1 MGNNNAQGI
10 AWFQANAGKFEKDKR
25 GIIQKRCS
33 EMPDDRLMMLT
44 QMKLKNPT
52 VVLIVGFF
60 LGWLGIDRFMMGSW
74 VIGLIKFFTWGFFG
88 ILWLIDLFILPGRA
102 RKVNTDNI
110 MPYL

>member
-10 AWFQANAGKFEKDKR
+10 AWFQANAGKFEKAKR

-44 QMKLKNPT
+44 QMKFKNPT
-52 VVLIVGFF
+52 VVLLVGFF
-60 LGWLGIDRFMMGSW
+60 LGWLGLDRFMMGSW
-74 VIGLIKFFTWGFFG
+74 IVGLIKLLTWGLFG
-88 ILWLIDLFILPGRA
+88 ILWLIDLFILPARA
-102 RKVNTDNI
+102 RKMNTDNI

>member
-10 AWFQANAGKFEKDKR
+10 AWFQANAGKFEKAKR

-44 QMKLKNPT
+44 SMKFKNPT
-52 VVLIVGFF
+52 AILIVGLLF
-60 LGWLGIDRFMMGSW
+60 GWLGIDRFMMGSW
-74 VIGLIKFFTWGFFG
+74 ILGIIKLLTWGLGG

-102 RKVNTDNI
+102 RKQNTENI